1 MRKGASVNNKLV
13 EEHDTQLILSYE
25 LLCLLRW
32 LIEYDANKLKKM
44 VSKAVSNGLYEH
56 IRLLDKKPAS
66 AHDQEDMQD
75 NILDFLALL
84 ETSLL
89 ECMSDHVTHKARST
103 NLLATVEQLD
113 TTLCDP
119 EIMMSSLEK
128 ATALSDK
135 NPNLNPQEML
145 YKELLKRWK
154 PEKKSALN

>member
-1 MRKGASVNNKLV
+1 MNNKLV
-13 EEHDTQLILSYE
+13 EEHDTQLVLSYE

-32 LIEYDANKLKKM
+32 LIEHDANKLKKM
-44 VSKAVSNGLYEH
+44 VSKAVENGLYEH
-56 IRLLDKKPAS
+56 IRLLDKKS
-66 AHDQEDMQD
+66 SHHDQEDMQD

-89 ECMSDHVTHKARST
+89 DCMSEHVTHKARST

-128 ATALSDK
+128 VATSTNK
-135 NPNLNPQEML
+135 NPELNPQELL

>member
-1 MRKGASVNNKLV
+1 MHKGASVNNKLV
-13 EEHDTQLILSYE
+13 EEHDTQLVLSYE

-32 LIEYDANKLKKM
+32 LIEHDATKLKKM
-44 VSKAVSNGLYEH
+44 VSKAVASGLYEH
-56 IRLLDKKPAS
+56 IRLLDKKSS
-66 AHDQEDMQD
+66 AYDQEDMQD
-75 NILDFLALL
+75 NILDFLGLL

-119 EIMMSSLEK
+119 DIMMSSLEK
-128 ATALSDK
+128 VATSTHK
-135 NPNLNPQEML
+135 NPALNPQEML